1 MLYELITPIKFD
13 GSEVK
18 EVNLNLED
26 LCGRDVRKAAKQF
39 KMLNKAFV
47 GVVEFEEDFLCLIAA
62 NASGKPLEFFDSIKS
77 YDFCNILREVQSFLM
92 GPRATLSETSV

>member
-26 LCGRDVRKAAKQF
+26 LCGRDVRKATKQF
-39 KMLNKAFV
+39 KMLNKGFL
-47 GVVEFEEDFLCLIAA
+47 GVVHLEEEFLCLIAA
-62 NASGKPLEFFDSIKS
+62 NASGKPVEFFDSIRS
-77 YDFCNILREVQSFLM
+77 YDFYNILWEVQSFLLA
-92 GPRATLSETSV
+92 PRATLSETSV